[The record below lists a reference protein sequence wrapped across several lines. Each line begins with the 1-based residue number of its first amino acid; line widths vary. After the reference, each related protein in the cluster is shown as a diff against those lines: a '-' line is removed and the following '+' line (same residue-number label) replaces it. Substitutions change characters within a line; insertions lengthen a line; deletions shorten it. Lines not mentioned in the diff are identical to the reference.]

1 MHVHAKAKGY
11 VAPRI
16 GPVNNEPIRVW
27 EDGLI
32 PVAGEIPMITFPFL
46 NLLTAKDRIL
56 SRAGMWMTG
65 VCQRI
70 ISEPYLG

>member
-1 MHVHAKAKGY
+1 MKVARDVSNHLDLTEALQDFLPKYSELQLGKPIAHAAVHAKAKGY

-32 PVAGEIPMITFPFL
+32 PVAGDT
-46 NLLTAKDRIL
+46 T
-56 SRAGMWMTG
+56 
-65 VCQRI
+65 
-70 ISEPYLG
+70 